1 MLLPKTLA
9 CNAKVIQLYSTLV
22 SRQQMCIYETS
33 VAGAVR
39 CLDVWLQFS
48 STSSCQKLQ
57 LPYSP
62 ICILLGFFFRRLGN
76 LSSLQRK
83 CWKWLTVLL
92 RALPILAAF
101 LTSGF
106 LQLLTSTEPC
116 LSVRS
121 KQCFLVFTVCNIW
134 ELLWLLGYTFPAIPA
149 VSAGCRQYPTVSSL
163 CGWARQCNGLFLLC
177 VGAAWALGWKDLLS
191 TSLQVL
197 PCQMAGILGYLLA
210 LHARRTFVWK
220 GKWSFAC
227 WGFRKVE
234 VTGAWCFAEPDTRCQ
249 WQGFHKDVSQRPH
262 GLFEVLAGSYRQIC
276 CGVILQPP
284 HVHVVHRYA
293 VVQSSCHSTAPSVP
307 VGSHTNMQLRVKII
321 MSFPNHVKIVISPRS
336 HLSEGGKGVIFKS
349 STC

>member
-62 ICILLGFFFRRLGN
+62 ICILLFFFFRRLGN

-92 RALPILAAF
+92 RALPILPAF

-121 KQCFLVFTVCNIW
+121 KQCFLVFTVCNIC
-134 ELLWLLGYTFPAIPA
+134 ELLWLLGYTFPGIPA

-163 CGWARQCNGLFLLC
+163 CGWARQCNGLFLLLRGSSMGSGLKGSPQHQPT
-177 VGAAWALGWKDLLS
+177 GAPLSNGRYIRVSCGFACKKDLCLEGQMEFCMLKFQKS
-191 TSLQVL
+191 GNSRGLVFCWTS
-197 PCQMAGILGYLLA
+197 Y
-210 LHARRTFVWK
+210 
-220 GKWSFAC
+220 
-227 WGFRKVE
+227 KVP
-234 VTGAWCFAEPDTRCQ
+234 VTG
-249 WQGFHKDVSQRPH
+249 
-262 GLFEVLAGSYRQIC
+262 
-276 CGVILQPP
+276 
-284 HVHVVHRYA
+284 
-293 VVQSSCHSTAPSVP
+293 
-307 VGSHTNMQLRVKII
+307 
-321 MSFPNHVKIVISPRS
+321 FP
-336 HLSEGGKGVIFKS
+336 
-349 STC
+349 